1 VRWLEVTVKTRQA
14 SVEAV
19 AAKIQELGAGGVA
32 IEENWNLAKLKAMGL
47 GDYFPRIFELAGDEA
62 IIRGYFPVSFS
73 VSGRREL
80 EDFLA
85 RLPNFGLAPGTM
97 TVRIVDTA
105 GWEHAWKKYWQ
116 PTPVGKKLLIVPAW
130 QEPPAS
136 GGRLSLRLDPGA
148 AFGTGTHE
156 STRLCLE
163 WLEENVQG
171 GEAVLDLGCGS
182 GILALAAKLF
192 GAGRVLGVDKD
203 EPAVQASREN
213 AALNG
218 LEIAFVHADLLADA
232 AWNKFFPADLV
243 TANLTADLILSILGR
258 LKRVLAPGGQ
268 AVLSGIVRERREE
281 IESAAVRYG
290 FYIRGKYCA
299 GEWVALWLELKK

>member
-1 VRWLEVTVKTRQA
+1 MQWLEVTVKTGQA

-19 AAKIQELGAGGVA
+19 AAKMQELGAGGVA
-32 IEENWNLAKLKAMGL
+32 IEENWNLAGLKAMGL
-47 GDYFPRIFELAGDEA
+47 GDYFPASCELAGDEA
-62 IIRGYFPVSFS
+62 IIRGYFPVSFYAD
-73 VSGRREL
+73 GRREL

-85 RLPNFGLAPGTM
+85 RLPEFGLAPGTM
-97 TVRIVDTA
+97 AVRVVDA
-105 GWEHAWKKYWQ
+105 ADWEHAWKKYWH

-130 QEPPAS
+130 QEPPADE
-136 GGRLSLRLDPGA
+136 GRLSLRLDPGA

-163 WLEENVQG
+163 WLEENIRG
-171 GEAVLDLGCGS
+171 GETVLDLGCGS
-182 GILALAAKLF
+182 GVLALAAKLL

-213 AALNG
+213 AVLNG
-218 LEIAFVHADLLADA
+218 LEAEFVRADLLADA
-232 AWNKFFPADLV
+232 AWDNFFTASIV

-258 LKRVLAPGGQ
+258 LRSVLAPGGQ
-268 AVLSGIVRERREE
+268 AVLSGIIRDRQDEVE
-281 IESAAVRYG
+281 AAVVRHG
-290 FYIRGKYCA
+290 FHVRRKYCA